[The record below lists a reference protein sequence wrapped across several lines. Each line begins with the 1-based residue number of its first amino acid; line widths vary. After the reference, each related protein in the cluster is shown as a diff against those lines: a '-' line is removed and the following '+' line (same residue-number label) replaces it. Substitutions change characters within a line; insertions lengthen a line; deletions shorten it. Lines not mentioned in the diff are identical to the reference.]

1 MYNYNF
7 ALVIETY
14 NEQVGIFTEKE
25 RAKKK
30 NDEKLNENKDF
41 KSTSHQSK

>member
-1 MYNYNF
+1 MYNNNF

-25 RAKKK
+25 RAKEMTK
-30 NDEKLNENKDF
+30 N
-41 KSTSHQSK
+41 